1 MIERIERARVDGLL
15 KQLAVARVTLGA
27 ASLLAPRL
35 ATKVLGF
42 GGGFDGGR
50 DYMTRLF
57 AAREIALGAGYLLTR
72 GQTRSTVVR
81 FGLAVDSLD
90 TFSGLKSRGAVP
102 LWATAAATAVS
113 TSAAAIGA
121 AGVVVRDDPSADL
134 GGAG

>member
-1 MIERIERARVDGLL
+1 MIERARVDGLL

-27 ASLLAPRL
+27 ASLLAPRMVS
-35 ATKVLGF
+35 KVLGF

-50 DYMTRLF
+50 DYITRLF

-90 TFSGLKSRGAVP
+90 TFSGLKSRGVVP
-102 LWATAAATAVS
+102 LWATATATAIS

-121 AGVVVRDDPSADL
+121 AGIVIRDDASSKL
-134 GGAG
+134 GEVG